1 MQVRLL
7 ATTDLRAISQVRYS
21 RILSALFVGLLTLSA
36 TGCGHSP
43 NGVDIKGTVTF
54 DGKPL
59 PNGTIT
65 VEPSGGK
72 GAAATADIKDGA
84 FSFGRI
90 HDLKKG
96 EYIARVQSFV
106 PAAEQSP
113 SAAATGVKT
122 LDQIIPDKYNAQ
134 SELKMTLT
142 DARTQEVTFAMTK

>member
-1 MQVRLL
+1 MQVRLW
-7 ATTDLRAISQVRYS
+7 ASFDSRAVRDS
-21 RILSALFVGLLTLSA
+21 RIFSALIAGLLTLSL

-43 NGVDIKGTVTF
+43 NGVNIKGTVTF

-59 PNGTIT
+59 PSGSIT
-65 VEPSGGK
+65 VEPANGK
-72 GAAATADIKDGA
+72 GAAATAEIKDGA
-84 FSFGRI
+84 FSFSRI

-142 DARTQEVTFAMTK
+142 DSRSQDVTFAMTK